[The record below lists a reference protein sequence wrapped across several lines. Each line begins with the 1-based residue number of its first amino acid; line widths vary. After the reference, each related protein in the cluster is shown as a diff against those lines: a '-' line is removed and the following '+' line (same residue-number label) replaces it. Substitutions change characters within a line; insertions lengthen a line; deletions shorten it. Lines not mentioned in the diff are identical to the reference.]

1 MKNKNHHNVGT
12 FLQSNWK
19 IIQRGKIYT
28 LYTQIYDRSLSWPS
42 PGTII
47 KGGGVRLVLWAK
59 SSPITCMCPY
69 VLSSVLWC
77 PFRFPHK
84 NGSFLPPVVQGSCLI
99 YVICACLRIVPYN
112 TLFWVLY
119 FFVLCFVYSVSLGC
133 PFLIAHSVFSKG
145 YFLLNVDIARLDI
158 KNVRTT

>member
-19 IIQRGKIYT
+19 IIQRGKIYI
-28 LYTQIYDRSLSWPS
+28 LYTHIYDRSLSWLS

-47 KGGGVRLVLWAK
+47 KSGGVRLVLWAK
-59 SSPITCMCPY
+59 SSPITCMCLY

-99 YVICACLRIVPYN
+99 YVICACLRIVLYN
-112 TLFWVLY
+112 TYCFGFCISSSCVLY
-119 FFVLCFVYSVSLGC
+119 TQCCQFLWVVHSWLPIRYSLKVIFC
-133 PFLIAHSVFSKG
+133 
-145 YFLLNVDIARLDI
+145 
-158 KNVRTT
+158 